1 MRGDGSQRVSRFHHP
16 RADGDAERCQR
27 EDIARHSRL
36 EACDRRSDRDRR
48 AGPLSATTA
57 NPILVEVKRGTLV
70 ESIHRGAIAIAD
82 TDGNVPFALGN
93 IEVPVF
99 PRSAVKL
106 MQAIPLIESVAAD
119 AYGLDDGELA
129 IACDSHSGEAKH
141 LAAVR
146 SLLAK
151 SGVEERCL
159 AFRAHFAHRAP
170 AALRVQ
176 RAPL

>member
-16 RADGDAERCQR
+16 RADGGAERCQR

-48 AGPLSATTA
+48 AGPLSAPTPTPLLGA
-57 NPILVEVKRGTLV
+57 VNGGTLV

-99 PRSAVKL
+99 PRSAGKVTER
-106 MQAIPLIESVAAD
+106 IPLVA
-119 AYGLDDGELA
+119 
-129 IACDSHSGEAKH
+129 
-141 LAAVR
+141 
-146 SLLAK
+146 
-151 SGVEERCL
+151 
-159 AFRAHFAHRAP
+159 
-170 AALRVQ
+170 RVW
-176 RAPL
+176 A